1 MNHIKP
7 SRRSRFGELLREH
20 RLAAGLSQELL
31 AERALISVEA
41 VSALE
46 RGVHQAPHRDT
57 LELLIGALGLSPEQR
72 RAIEA
77 SAKRGSRLPAQ
88 RAIRSNL
95 PLAITPLF
103 GRDQE
108 LSEIAEML
116 HHFPLIT
123 LTGTGGVG
131 KTRLAVQIG
140 DDCRDRF
147 DDGVWF
153 VDLSPLRDPKIVPNA
168 VAAVLT
174 VSESPKRAV
183 AGAIVD
189 AIRSRR
195 IFLII
200 DNCEHLLEAAPFFE
214 AIARAGEHVRV
225 LATSRQSLGIVGEK
239 TYRVASLDAPA
250 AIELFVDC
258 ARRVTES
265 FDLTEENGEGVAR
278 ICRQLDGIP
287 LAIELAAARLHV
299 LGVRQLE
306 ERLLQRFRLLTR
318 ENRVALPRHQTMR
331 ALIDW
336 SYDLLNDGEKL
347 LFARLAVLAPNF
359 SLEAASAV
367 CCDEAID
374 EWSVFELLASLV
386 DKSLVVSEAQ
396 GVARRY
402 RLLESIRV
410 YAGERIAAGDE
421 EPLRR
426 RHAAYFATLAEE
438 AEENFA
444 TAPSTLRWS
453 IKLEHDID
461 NLRAALDWTLKD
473 RNDIELG
480 VRLLVG
486 TANFWLMRGL
496 AAEGARR
503 AQDAV
508 ALESQLSAALRAALW
523 LMLSRMRGELFSPA
537 QALEAAARACELYA
551 DLHDDAQ
558 YGSALRGR
566 GMALMRLGKFGAAE
580 ADLYRALDL
589 SRMHGQRQVSRALA
603 SVGVFLQVRGRL
615 VESRDAFVEALGMAQ
630 NTGDDRMQWLIALN
644 LAECEFALGDL
655 SAAIGHATD
664 NLATELL
671 RVNAQLRANQEANLA
686 AYLIAAGR
694 EREGRRVAF
703 EGVRDACDSGDHAM
717 VAIALGHAAATFAR
731 EDAPSAARLLGYV
744 EHVLETS
751 GFAREFTERSTLDL
765 LMERLHVSLD
775 DAQIAAFVELGNS
788 MTEDQALWLARDEH
802 PWPVK

>member
-1 MNHIKP
+1 MNHVKP

-20 RLAAGLSQELL
+20 RLAAGLSQEML

-46 RGVHQAPHRDT
+46 RGIHQAPHRDT

-77 SAKRGSRLPAQ
+77 SAKRGSRMPTSSP
-88 RAIRSNL
+88 IRSNL
-95 PLAITPLF
+95 PLTLTPLF
-103 GRDQE
+103 GREQE
-108 LSEIAEML
+108 IIEIAEML
-116 HHFPLIT
+116 DHFPLIT

-131 KTRLAVQIG
+131 KTRLAVQVG
-140 DDCRDRF
+140 EECTDRF
-147 DDGVWF
+147 SDGVWF

-168 VAAVLT
+168 VAAVLL

-189 AIRSRR
+189 AIRNKR
-195 IFLII
+195 ILLII
-200 DNCEHLLEAAPFFE
+200 DNCEHLLEAAPFFDGV
-214 AIARAGEHVRV
+214 ARAGEHVRV

-239 TYRVASLDAPA
+239 TYRVRSLNVPA
-250 AIELFVDC
+250 AIALFVDC
-258 ARRVTES
+258 ARRVAGS
-265 FDLTEENGEGVAR
+265 FDLTEKNSQGVAR

-287 LAIELAAARLHV
+287 LAIELASARLHV

-306 ERLLQRFRLLTR
+306 ERLLQRFRLLTQG
-318 ENRVALPRHQTMR
+318 NRVALPRHQTMR

-336 SYDLLNDGEKL
+336 SYDLLTDGEKL
-347 LFARLAVLAPNF
+347 LFARLAVFAPSF

-386 DKSLVVSEAQ
+386 DKSLVVSEAHS
-396 GVARRY
+396 ASRRY

-421 EPLRR
+421 ERLRR
-426 RHAAYFATLAEE
+426 RHAAYYATLAEK
-438 AEENFA
+438 AEENF
-444 TAPSTLRWS
+444 TIAPSTLRWS
-453 IKLEHDID
+453 VELEHDIE
-461 NLRAALDWTLKD
+461 NLRAALDWALKD
-473 RNDIELG
+473 RNDVELG

-496 AAEGARR
+496 TAEGARR

-508 ALESQLSAALRAALW
+508 ALESQLPAALQAALW

-537 QALEAAARACELYA
+537 QAFEAAARACELYA
-551 DLHDDAQ
+551 DLHNDAQ
-558 YGSALRGR
+558 YGPAIRGR
-566 GMALMRLGKFGAAE
+566 GVALMRLGQFDAAE

-589 SRMHGQRQVSRALA
+589 SRAHGQRQVSRALA

-615 VESRDAFVEALGMAQ
+615 VESRDAFVQALVMAQ
-630 NTGDDRMQWLIALN
+630 NTGDDRMQWLIAVN
-644 LAECEFALGDL
+644 LAECEFALGDI

-694 EREGRRVAF
+694 EREGRKIAL
-703 EGVRDACDSGDHAM
+703 EGVREASESGDHAM
-717 VAIALGHAAATFAR
+717 AAIALGHAAATFAR
-731 EDAPSAARLLGYV
+731 EDPPYAARLLGYV
-744 EHVLETS
+744 GHVLETV

-765 LMERLHVSLD
+765 LMERLHESLD
-775 DAQIAAFVELGNS
+775 DTQIAAFVELGKS
-788 MTEDQALWLARDEH
+788 MTEDQALRLGSHGLDRG
-802 PWPVK
+802 